1 MNETPKKVIDGGEK
15 CFLCS
20 ESAISSNKIFV
31 FGSDTQHEDATRFS
45 PVQRP
50 HCKASKSIDFAGASN
65 TTNPVV
71 FATSSHE
78 IYQGMQQSLPP
89 SHNPCP
95 LYSFHRP
102 DVCRPIYPFPTAS
115 ILNRG
120 GSTSINDSVLQLKLS
135 IPIMNSSP
143 VASKTKSTRDV
154 YTTSSSGSVHITV
167 HYPSRTVSK
176 TLDDTYNTLGKALL
190 YGPPSR
196 IATAVMKCAPVRK
209 LVIEKVLNGVQQR
222 LVNTTKIVKNYYY
235 YSIITIQLLLYRLYY
250 KIH

>member
-20 ESAISSNKIFV
+20 ESAISNNKIFV
-31 FGSDTQHEDATRFS
+31 FGKSALDIAYLIKESTTVDVNNYSESDNLFVRKNMCYKRLLRLKGALDKCKGIKAEIKERFVPPKTKRLQRSDTQHEDATRFS

-120 GSTSINDSVLQLKLS
+120 GSTSINDSVLQLKLP

-154 YTTSSSGSVHITV
+154 YTQPAVQG
-167 HYPSRTVSK
+167 VS
-176 TLDDTYNTLGKALL
+176 
-190 YGPPSR
+190 
-196 IATAVMKCAPVRK
+196 I
-209 LVIEKVLNGVQQR
+209 
-222 LVNTTKIVKNYYY
+222 
-235 YSIITIQLLLYRLYY
+235 
-250 KIH
+250 